1 MKVFLIGD
9 FPEDD
14 KTYGGVQGVLMNLTN
29 ELIIRPDIELILVSL
44 TEKSAF
50 ERFDAKCKTYKLNFR
65 ASIFKARSKFLSIY
79 KEEKPDVIH
88 IQGVVPGAI
97 LFNKTY
103 SKSFV
108 VTQHAILS
116 EERLW
121 QVSAKRKLLFR
132 FKEMVE
138 NYYFKKIEN
147 LIFISEYN
155 KNIYHANFSKATKYK
170 LIPNPV
176 NTIFLDSKS
185 AINVQKQNEMYF
197 VGEIKKRKGLH
208 VLLKA
213 IAILKQNR
221 MNCKVHVIG
230 GFKEEAYEKE
240 IKTLISTL
248 DIEEEIIFCGWKNQ
262 QEILEYIPTIP
273 VFVLPSFQETLPLSI
288 AEALCHGKIVVATNK
303 CGIPEMIQDKKSG
316 YLFEPGDSE
325 GLAKQLKTIFSQDNT
340 AISQNALKASKRY
353 HPKNVV
359 DETIAFYKSMINQES
374 I

>member
-14 KTYGGVQGVLMNLTN
+14 KTYGGVQGVLMNLAN
-29 ELIIRPDIELILVSL
+29 ELINRTDIELVLVSL

-50 ERFDAKCKTYKLNFR
+50 ERFNTTCKTYKLNFR
-65 ASIFKARSKFLSIY
+65 ASIFNARSKFLSIY
-79 KEEKPDVIH
+79 REEKPDIIH
-88 IQGVVPGAI
+88 VQGVVPGAI
-97 LFNKTY
+97 LFNKEY
-103 SKSFV
+103 SNSFV

-121 QVSAKRKLLFR
+121 QVSVNRKLLFR
-132 FKEMVE
+132 FKELVE
-138 NYYFKKIEN
+138 NYYFKRIEN

-155 KNIYHANFSKATKYK
+155 KNIYHNNFSKATKHK

-176 NTIFLDSKS
+176 NTIFFDSKTV
-185 AINVQKQNEMYF
+185 INVQDQKQNEMYF

-208 VLLKA
+208 VLLKS
-213 IAILKQNR
+213 IAILKQNK
-221 MNCKVHVIG
+221 MNSKVHVIG

-240 IKTLISTL
+240 IKSLISTL
-248 DIEEEIIFCGWKNQ
+248 DIEENIIFCGWKNQ
-262 QEILEYIPTIP
+262 QQILEYIPNIP

-325 GLAKQLKTIFSQDNT
+325 GLAKQLETIFTQDNAT
-340 AISQNALKASKRY
+340 ISQNALLASRRY

-359 DETIAFYKSMINQES
+359 DETIAFYKSMMN
-374 I
+374 

>member
-29 ELIIRPDIELILVSL
+29 ELIIRPDIELVLVSL
-44 TEKSAF
+44 SKNSAF
-50 ERFDAKCKTYKLNFR
+50 ERFDTSCKTYKLNFR

-79 KEEKPDVIH
+79 REEKPDIIH
-88 IQGVVPGAI
+88 VQGVVPGAL
-97 LFNKTY
+97 LFNKEY
-103 SKSFV
+103 SKKFV

-121 QVSAKRKLLFR
+121 QVSLKRKLLFR
-132 FKEMVE
+132 FKELVE

-147 LIFISEYN
+147 LIFISQYN
-155 KNIYHANFSKATKYK
+155 KNIYHANFSKATNHK

-176 NTIFLDSKS
+176 NSIFFNTKS
-185 AINVQKQNEMYF
+185 VINVQDQKQNEMYF

-213 IAILKQNR
+213 MAILKQKKIF
-221 MNCKVHVIG
+221 CKVHVIG
-230 GFKEEAYEKE
+230 GFKEQAYEKE
-240 IKTLISTL
+240 IKTLISEL
-248 DIEEEIIFCGWKNQ
+248 NIEKEIVFCGWKNQ
-262 QEILEYIPTIP
+262 QEILEYIPNIP

-325 GLAKQLKTIFSQDNT
+325 GLANQLKTIFSQDNT
-340 AISQNALKASKRY
+340 KISENALVASERY

-359 DETIAFYKSMINQES
+359 DETISFYKSMMNKE
-374 I
+374 